1 MEYIINDLV
10 VFDVQRGR
18 LSLPEGDG
26 EVFLAQAMTRLL
38 KLFIEKNGQ
47 TIEREELFE
56 KVWDDFGMRSSN
68 ANLNQHISLLRKEFA
83 LLGLPD
89 NIIVTVPKI
98 GFKFIA
104 DIAVRGKEVSAERKS
119 YLGWLAA
126 GALALSCCFAVYTAV
141 TVSRETLPPIKKEY
155 PLGTVNGCKVLSFN
169 RVEAALIPEHL
180 DMVRFLL
187 QKLNLS
193 CNADKEIRLSIDQH
207 FASKHAQRV
216 FFSLCQKEGSVECIN
231 LYTHNGEG

>member
-1 MEYIINDLV
+1 MVYIINDLV
-10 VFDVQRGR
+10 VFDEQRSR
-18 LSLPEGDG
+18 LSLPEGEE

-38 KLFIEKNGQ
+38 KLFIDRNGQ
-47 TIEREELFE
+47 TIERDELFE

-104 DIAVRGKEVSAERKS
+104 DITVQEKDDAAPRKR
-119 YLGWLAA
+119 YPGWLAA
-126 GALALSCCFAVYTAV
+126 GALVLSICFALYTAV
-141 TVSRETLPPIKKEY
+141 IVSRDTLPPAKKEY
-155 PLGTVNGCKVLSFN
+155 PLGSVNGCKVFSYN
-169 RVEAALIPEHL
+169 RVDVESIPEQL
-180 DMVRFLL
+180 DKARLLL
-187 QKLNLS
+187 QKNNLL
-193 CNADKEIRLSIDQH
+193 CNTEKIIRLSIDQR
-207 FASKHAQRV
+207 FGSKHTQRV

-231 LYTHNGEG
+231 LYTHNGDG